1 MSAEGLEGPDVAFLI
16 VADHVGV
23 PVISA
28 NAEIHGI
35 RAVPLVVYALDT
47 VHPVAELKTQ
57 RALFGPVSRVTLNAD
72 LSHEF
77 QQTGNPGNRSDQS

>member
-16 VADHVGV
+16 VTDHVGV

-28 NAEIHGI
+28 DAEIDGF
-35 RAVPLVVYALDT
+35 RAVPLVVYMLDP
-47 VHPVAELKTQ
+47 VHPVAELETQ

-77 QQTGNPGNRSDQS
+77 QKTGKPGNRSDPA